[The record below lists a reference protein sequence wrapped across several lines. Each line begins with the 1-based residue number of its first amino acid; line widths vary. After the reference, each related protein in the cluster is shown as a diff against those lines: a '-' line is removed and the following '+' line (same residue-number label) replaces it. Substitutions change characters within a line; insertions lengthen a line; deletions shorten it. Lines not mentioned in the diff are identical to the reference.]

1 MKRKKIRP
9 IVGFLVGA
17 VILAGSIFTIDAFG
31 SAGIVVNT
39 GGSTGE
45 LPNTVMKGYILTVQ
59 RIKTGE
65 HFERYGWTGGE
76 FTRVVSDFTEVT
88 CCLKTNRAMDG
99 CTGFKICDNQ
109 I

>member
-1 MKRKKIRP
+1 MNPMI
-9 IVGFLVGA
+9 G
-17 VILAGSIFTIDAFG
+17 LAIISVLLMGTVFTAEAIG
-31 SAGIVVNT
+31 PGGVVNT
-39 GGSTGE
+39 NNGAPGE
-45 LPNTVMKGYILTVQ
+45 LPGTVMKGYILTIQ

-99 CTGFKICDNQ
+99 CTGFKICDSQ
-109 I
+109 L